1 MFNQMTD
8 VLAVSWEQFD
18 QLRAPPEPAE
28 FPACRF
34 DSFTTCECGEYRQ
47 FVYDEFNGF
56 TLAGDLPVCPS
67 CGRCDDAYVSDEPEW
82 NGGMGDDGE
91 VSDPSRVGMPTN
103 LDHFSAAWNL
113 GCNMQVKKQTRMSV
127 MNFYLS
133 NDHKDRA
140 LYLAYQEMEHIN
152 RMHLSLPDNIIYAAK
167 VKYKKFVE
175 AVLCRGAV
183 RAGIKANCI
192 FQACK
197 EAGVNRTSKEISD
210 AFGIQERDIS
220 RTTDMFKEL
229 NPDTEEVH
237 MTMPKDLIARF
248 FNSIEVEDKGRVKMK
263 CMNVCR
269 QLEDC
274 VKLQG
279 RTPRAVACAVIFV
292 VLAGKLTK
300 KQVCEV
306 CEVSAPTLS
315 KLEPIVRAEL
325 NK

>member
-1 MFNQMTD
+1 MTD

-18 QLRAPPEPAE
+18 QLRGQPEPAE

-34 DSFTTCECGEYRQ
+34 DTHSTCECGEYRQ

-67 CGRCDDAYVSDEPEW
+67 CGRCDDAYISDEPDW

-91 VSDPSRVGMPTN
+91 VSDPSRVGAPTN
-103 LDHFSAAWNL
+103 LDHFSAGWNL
-113 GCNMQVKKQTRMSV
+113 GCNMQVTKPTKMSV
-127 MNFYLS
+127 MNFFLS
-133 NDHKDRA
+133 INHRDRS
-140 LYLAYQEMEHIN
+140 LYLAYQEMENVN
-152 RMHLSLPDNIIYAAK
+152 RLHLGLPDNILYSAK
-167 VKYKKFVE
+167 MKYKKFVE

-220 RTTDMFKEL
+220 RTTDMYKEQ
-229 NPDTEEVH
+229 NPDTEQVN
-237 MTMPKDLIARF
+237 MTMPKDLVARF
-248 FNSIEVEDKGRVKMK
+248 FNNIEVPDKGRVKMK
-263 CMNVCR
+263 CVQTCLR
-269 QLEDC
+269 LEESI
-274 VKLQG
+274 KLQG
-279 RTPRAVACAVIFV
+279 RTPKAVACAVIYV
-292 VLAGKLTK
+292 VLGGILSK
-300 KQVCEV
+300 KQVCEA
-306 CEVSAPTLS
+306 CDVSPPTLS

-325 NK
+325 SK